1 MPLPDPDQEKQRQEQ
16 ELSIWQQIAFASGLF
31 QGDVTVRTLLE
42 SLAEGLVII
51 NNSGIILLV
60 NSRAE
65 QMFGYQPAELI
76 GKPHDALIPERFRK
90 VHVEHMSRFFA
101 APKNRS
107 MGEFLD
113 LAGMRKDASEFP
125 LALSLSF
132 IETSSGMFVL
142 ALVSDI
148 TLRKEYEK
156 RLLET
161 EELFHLHATAVQGY
175 AIFTLDT
182 RGRVLKWNA
191 GAEQL
196 KGYRAEEIVGKDFS
210 CFYPQEERAAGKPGL
225 DLQQAAVT
233 GHLFTEGY
241 RLRKDGNRFWAEIK
255 IGALYDES
263 GALRGFTKIV
273 HDISAF
279 KNAQEALRKSEEK
292 FSKIF
297 QSAPII
303 MTITSMAEGRCIDI
317 NDNGLQTLG
326 FLREEIV
333 GKTMLELGV
342 WESASVRDRVLQK
355 LEESGMIRDLE
366 VSFRAKNGKTIIGL
380 YSAEPIVFNGEQFL
394 INSVKDITDRKGL
407 GNEILRLNTDLET
420 ANKELESFNYTV
432 AHDLRQ
438 PLNALNSYCQV
449 IDRLFGDQLPEGC
462 KGYLQD
468 AYQVTLRMN
477 RLIEV
482 LLNFSRMG
490 SVEPHR
496 ETVDLGML
504 AREAA
509 LSLQLVG
516 PERQVDFKIADG
528 VVAQGDVS
536 LLRVV
541 LDNLLGNAWK
551 YTAGR
556 ERAIIEFGAQ
566 VINGSLTYFV
576 RDNGSGFAM
585 ADAGKIFA
593 PFQRLPGAEKS
604 AGFGVGLATV
614 DRIIRRHGGK
624 VWAEGEPDRGACI
637 YFTLGSTLR
646 PDDEPLRGV

>member
-1 MPLPDPDQEKQRQEQ
+1 
-16 ELSIWQQIAFASGLF
+16 
-31 QGDVTVRTLLE
+31 V
-42 SLAEGLVII
+42 
-51 NNSGIILLV
+51 
-60 NSRAE
+60 
-65 QMFGYQPAELI
+65 
-76 GKPHDALIPERFRK
+76 
-90 VHVEHMSRFFA
+90 
-101 APKNRS
+101 
-107 MGEFLD
+107 
-113 LAGMRKDASEFP
+113 
-125 LALSLSF
+125 
-132 IETSSGMFVL
+132 
-142 ALVSDI
+142 
-148 TLRKEYEK
+148 
-156 RLLET
+156 
-161 EELFHLHATAVQGY
+161 
-175 AIFTLDT
+175 
-182 RGRVLKWNA
+182 
-191 GAEQL
+191 
-196 KGYRAEEIVGKDFS
+196 
-210 CFYPQEERAAGKPGL
+210 
-225 DLQQAAVT
+225 
-233 GHLFTEGY
+233 
-241 RLRKDGNRFWAEIK
+241 RKDGSRFWAKSK
-255 IGALYDES
+255 IIALYDES
-263 GALRGFTKIV
+263 GALRGFTKVI
-273 HDISAF
+273 HDISAY
-279 KNAQEALRKSEEK
+279 KDAQEALRKSEEK

-297 QSAPII
+297 QSAPVII
-303 MTITSMAEGRCIDI
+303 TITSRAEGKCIDI
-317 NDNGLQTLG
+317 NDNGLQALG

-342 WESASVRDRVLQK
+342 WESPSVRDRVLRV
-355 LEESGMIRDLE
+355 LEESGVIRDLE
-366 VSFRAKNGKTIIGL
+366 INFRAKDGKAIIGL
-380 YSAEPIVFNGEQFL
+380 YSAEPIVINGERFL
-394 INSVKDITDRKGL
+394 INSVKDITERKQME
-407 GNEILRLNTDLET
+407 NEILRLNTDLET

-490 SVEPHR
+490 SVELHR

-516 PERQVDFKIADG
+516 PERQVDFRIADG
-528 VVAQGDVS
+528 MVAQGDGS
-536 LLRVV
+536 LLRIV

-556 ERAIIEFGAQ
+556 EKAEIEFGAR
-566 VINGSLTYFV
+566 VIEGSLTYFV
-576 RDNGSGFAM
+576 RDNGSGFAR

-614 DRIIRRHGGK
+614 ERIIRRHGGK

-646 PDDEPLRGV
+646 PDDEIPHSA